1 MLISN
6 RKSSATNTFAVLPTN
21 KKKRKYI
28 PYCKCSISAKQGT
41 GSLKQRQMCIR
52 DRSWTCVHRAK
63 VFTRM
68 KQYLNPRVC
77 PCHTPLNTRHA
88 CCTRVAWPIPRVLLV
103 CSHLSQSSQTPA
115 GIDSEVCSVKL
126 RKWALLPELL
136 FLARSARWR
145 ACERTSLSGLP
156 RLGGSMKGL
165 ILLGSHTIEITQKL
179 YVMK

>member
-1 MLISN
+1 MLEITEQQRRFTREMN
-6 RKSSATNTFAVLPTN
+6 VYWKIFAVPVHYLHFQLPV
-21 KKKRKYI
+21 RLLLLMQV
-28 PYCKCSISAKQGT
+28 S
-41 GSLKQRQMCIR
+41 R
-52 DRSWTCVHRAK
+52 TCVHRAK

-145 ACERTSLSGLP
+145 ACERTWLWGLNTLFRRQYEGP
-156 RLGGSMKGL
+156 DLTPLTCRLNNSELHVLK
-165 ILLGSHTIEITQKL
+165 
-179 YVMK
+179 